1 MNQPFW
7 PIREGV
13 VVESITDARSFKKRG
28 REEVILQR
36 VERPKNIAKVSET
49 RKGEGGV
56 EGEGRWSARFFFPFQ
71 QQDARGIYL
80 VRVVSSLLPSS
91 SPFSLPNLSA

>member
-49 RKGEGGV
+49 RGV
-56 EGEGRWSARFFFPFQ
+56 AMVRVDGARASFFPSNNRTH
-71 QQDARGIYL
+71 AEYTL
-80 VRVVSSLLPSS
+80 YAL
-91 SPFSLPNLSA
+91 

>member
-49 RKGEGGV
+49 RGDSDG

-80 VRVVSSLLPSS
+80 VSSLLPSS

>member
-80 VRVVSSLLPSS
+80 VSSLLPSS

>member
-7 PIREGV
+7 PIREGM

-49 RKGEGGV
+49 RGGGDGK
-56 EGEGRWSARFFFPFQ
+56 GEGRWSARFFFPFQ

-80 VRVVSSLLPSS
+80 VSSLLPSS